1 MSKDS
6 NTQHRAT
13 RQHPLTK
20 IIVER
25 HYVGTEKMETVF
37 KRIAEEQITKKVKPV
52 WDGGDKTDADRQR
65 MVYAM
70 DMFFVQPPDIPLMPL
85 LADCAELFKKHDGR
99 ELQAAFSVDKVVG
112 GQLRLCI
119 NLA

>member
-13 RQHPLTK
+13 RQHPPAK

-37 KRIAEEQITKKVKPV
+37 RRIAEEQITKKVKE
-52 WDGGDKTDADRQR
+52 
-65 MVYAM
+65 
-70 DMFFVQPPDIPLMPL
+70 I
-85 LADCAELFKKHDGR
+85 AEN
-99 ELQAAFSVDKVVG
+99 SV
-112 GQLRLCI
+112 
-119 NLA
+119 N

>member
-13 RQHPLTK
+13 RQHPPTK

-37 KRIAEEQITKKVKPV
+37 IQADSRGTNNKK
-52 WDGGDKTDADRQR
+52 G
-65 MVYAM
+65 
-70 DMFFVQPPDIPLMPL
+70 
-85 LADCAELFKKHDGR
+85 
-99 ELQAAFSVDKVVG
+99 
-112 GQLRLCI
+112 
-119 NLA
+119 